1 MHFGAHSAAQFLM
14 NSWLP
19 TLSCWPTHHTSR
31 AMGPSCERSES
42 GPEESWSPCSLRTE
56 SSAPWPWLPPHFS
69 ASLSSEG
76 QLHLESSDTLSAAPS
91 SHGLSAP
98 SGHHLLICFHQELQA
113 KVNGDCD
120 LSCTIDSAVTL
131 GAGIKP
137 VLPLRTSLLFLD
149 LQSHWKL
156 PYLLQS
162 SHFPG
167 M

>member
-14 NSWLP
+14 HSWLP

-98 SGHHLLICFHQELQA
+98 SGHHSPGSPPLQ
-113 KVNGDCD
+113 VNSSSIEPPGKTHGGLTC
-120 LSCTIDSAVTL
+120 SCCCCC
-131 GAGIKP
+131 
-137 VLPLRTSLLFLD
+137 
-149 LQSHWKL
+149 
-156 PYLLQS
+156 
-162 SHFPG
+162 
-167 M
+167 

>member
-1 MHFGAHSAAQFLM
+1 MHFGAHSAAHFLM
-14 NSWLP
+14 HSWLP
-19 TLSCWPTHHTSR
+19 PLSCWPTHHTSG
-31 AMGPSCERSES
+31 AMRPSCERGES
-42 GPEESWSPCSLRTE
+42 DPEESWRPCSLRTE
-56 SSAPWPWLPPHFS
+56 SPAPRPLLPPHFS
-69 ASLSSEG
+69 APLSSGSE
-76 QLHLESSDTLSAAPS
+76 LLLESSDALFSAPS
-91 SHGLSAP
+91 SHGLAAP
-98 SGHHLLICFHQELQA
+98 SGHHLLICFHRELQA

-120 LSCTIDSAVTL
+120 PSCTIDSAVTL

-149 LQSHWKL
+149 LQSCWKL

>member
-1 MHFGAHSAAQFLM
+1 MH
-14 NSWLP
+14 SWLP
-19 TLSCWPTHHTSR
+19 PLSCWPTHHTSG
-31 AMGPSCERSES
+31 AMRPSCERGES
-42 GPEESWSPCSLRTE
+42 DPEESWRPCSLRTE
-56 SSAPWPWLPPHFS
+56 SPAPRPLLPPHFS
-69 ASLSSEG
+69 APLSSGSE
-76 QLHLESSDTLSAAPS
+76 LLLESSDALFSAPS
-91 SHGLSAP
+91 SHGLAAP
-98 SGHHLLICFHQELQA
+98 SGHHLLICFHRELQA

-120 LSCTIDSAVTL
+120 PSCTIDSAVTL

-149 LQSHWKL
+149 LQSCWKL